1 MRFGPRWRPLWCAW
15 VLVTCADCSLALNP
29 TLLISQYQKRN
40 WQVEDGMPHNYVMT
54 ILPGPD
60 GYLLLGTDEGL
71 ARFDGVRFLPYDLDP
86 SLGLSK
92 RWVTA
97 MIVARDGSLWAG
109 TFDGGL
115 YQWRNG
121 KVIRRVEKGASV
133 FAILQDSSGRI
144 WASTRNG
151 VMRSQGAGFEFV
163 PGLGR
168 PPDTAWNVLANGNH
182 GAVWIVTND
191 GLFRCRDDV
200 VARVAGS
207 GSSSG
212 KILAVHGESNGE
224 IEVGTSKGL
233 FHIAESSNSA
243 ELLQQNGVSGPV
255 VAILRDR
262 DGSLWAGTW
271 GSGLYRV
278 ARQQVHSWSSHDGL
292 PDDFIR
298 TLYEDIEGDV
308 WIGTRSGGLSR
319 WKDPILV
326 PFGIPEGLRSDFA
339 ATVAQDPRGDLWLG
353 TWRGGLYRF
362 HNGKLARQPTPVPV
376 LFLTVRALAI
386 DPHGYVWIGNW
397 EGLSRFDGT
406 GYRHFA
412 GVESPYR
419 HVSAILFDRQ
429 GRLWIGTSDEGV
441 FLFPT
446 GEPSESL
453 AARLLPG
460 QEITSFAED
469 AESNVWVGTSAGA
482 GWISPANPTEFTL
495 VGGLPHDSVV
505 GLSEDARHR
514 IWASTLGGALWQLS
528 TSKVV
533 VLDARNGLPGYPLYR
548 ALDDG
553 IGSMWVSSPK
563 GILRIPID
571 QIDGALAGRT
581 SKLEVTTY
589 DKDDGM
595 RTTECHR
602 LSQPAGEKD
611 RDGNLWFPTTKGFVQ
626 IHPTREPPSPAPQ
639 VFIEEA
645 FRDGLALP
653 PGQKIR
659 CQPGSHTFEIR
670 FTALNF
676 SSPEKIRFRYRMVGF
691 DPAWTS
697 DSGTRAARY
706 TQLPPGDYRFLVEA
720 SLPGGSWSD
729 PPAAIAVQQLP
740 LFYQTRWFLLLLGL
754 VLAGAVSALFRWRV
768 HIIKQR
774 YAAVIAERNRIGR
787 EWHDTL
793 VAGFSAI
800 SLQLDAALFQL
811 GEPTDRV
818 RDVLEVTRKIVHHYR
833 AEARRVIWDLRDNR
847 PDSESFVEAVSIAL
861 RRVTDQN
868 HIEGQVSVIG
878 EPVPAPKEV
887 EHNMLRICQEALS
900 NAVRHGH
907 PRKLRL
913 DVQYSPSDL
922 KVRIRDDGQ
931 GFDPA
936 VMQGLN
942 SGHFGLTV
950 MQERAQRLGGTL
962 LVESRRGE
970 GTVVE
975 ATVPIDS
982 AETK

>member
-1 MRFGPRWRPLWCAW
+1 MWWTC
-15 VLVTCADCSLALNP
+15 VLVTCAGCSFALNP
-29 TLLISQYQKRN
+29 GLLISQYQKRN

-60 GYLLLGTDEGL
+60 RYMLIGTDEGL
-71 ARFDGVRFLPYDLDP
+71 SRFDGVRFLPYDLDP
-86 SLGLSK
+86 RLGLSK

-97 MIVARDGSLWAG
+97 TIVAGDGSLWVG
-109 TFDGGL
+109 TLDGGL

-121 KVIRRVEKGASV
+121 KVITRVEKGASV

-151 VMRSQGAGFEFV
+151 VIRSQGAGFEFV
-163 PGLGR
+163 AGLGR
-168 PPDTAWNVLANGNH
+168 PSDTAWNVLAKGSH

-191 GLFRCRDDV
+191 GLFRDRDDIIS
-200 VARVAGS
+200 RVEG
-207 GSSSG
+207 GSSNG

-233 FHIAESSNSA
+233 FRIQESSDSTQ
-243 ELLQQNGVSGPV
+243 LLQQKGVLGPV

-262 DGSLWAGTW
+262 DGNLWAGTW
-271 GSGLYRV
+271 GNGLYRV
-278 ARQQVHSWSSHDGL
+278 VRQQVHSWSSHDGL

-298 TLYEDIEGDV
+298 TLYEDSEGDV

-386 DPHGYVWIGNW
+386 DTHGYVWIGNW
-397 EGLSRFDGT
+397 EGLSRFDGI

-446 GEPSESL
+446 GEPSQSP

-482 GWISPANPTEFTL
+482 GWISPANPTEFTP
-495 VGGLPHDSVV
+495 VGGLPHDSVA

-528 TSKVV
+528 TSKVA

-571 QIDGALAGRT
+571 QIDIALAGRT
-581 SKLEVTTY
+581 GKLEVTTY

-602 LSQPAGEKD
+602 LSQPAGGRD
-611 RDGNLWFPTTKGFVQ
+611 RKGNLWFPTSKGFVR
-626 IHPTREPPSPAPQ
+626 IRPMREPSSPAPR

-645 FRDGLALP
+645 LRDGLALP
-653 PGQKIR
+653 AGQKIR
-659 CQPGSHTFEIR
+659 CQPGSRTFEIR

-706 TQLPPGDYRFLVEA
+706 TELPPGDYRFLVEA
-720 SLPGGSWSD
+720 SSPGGSWSD

-754 VLAGAVSALFRWRV
+754 ASAVAVAALFRWRV

-800 SLQLDAALFQL
+800 SLQLDAALFRL

-847 PDSESFVEAVSIAL
+847 PDSESLVEAVSIAL
-861 RRVTDQN
+861 RQVADQN
-868 HIEGQVSVIG
+868 HIEGQVSIIG
-878 EPVPAPKEV
+878 EPVPAPKDM
-887 EHNMLRICQEALS
+887 EHNLLRICQEALS

-907 PRKLRL
+907 PRKLEVV
-913 DVQYSPSDL
+913 VQYSPSHL

-936 VMQGLN
+936 VRRQGLN

-962 LVESRRGE
+962 LVESHPGE

-975 ATVPIDS
+975 AMVPLDS